1 MGYLKDE
8 LTGFVPKEQAKE
20 IMKDVARGSSVL
32 RLSKVEPMTSD
43 NKKFPVM
50 VDGPGAYW
58 VGEGKRIGTSGAQW
72 IFPEMQAKKLAVI
85 VPVTKEK
92 LKDTTIDVFGELK
105 GPIAEAFYKAIDAA
119 CLFGV
124 DSPFLRNAYKAAVD
138 AQNYIVEGSAQSLDL
153 DVSDVMALVEDA
165 GLDVNGFAAHYGLK
179 NRLRKLRDANG
190 NALFVPGVDQNEFY
204 SNPIEFSRNKAWD
217 KEKAEVIAADWT
229 KSLVGIRDGLEYEIL
244 KEATLQGTLDED
256 GKPISLA
263 EQDMVAIKAT
273 MRLGYLP
280 IKDEAFSIL
289 TKADPAKES
298 KNEEEEGEGTV

>member
-138 AQNYIVEGSAQSLDL
+138 AENYIVEGSAQSLDL

-289 TKADPAKES
+289 TKADPTKES
-298 KNEEEEGEGTV
+298 KNEEEGGGGTV